1 MFIAVFHS
9 WHVHSKGFEVI
20 EIDTDDGE
28 EANKIALVKQQ
39 EKDSHFNS
47 TAFELIRLKD
57 GAIVQ
62 LPKTRWQKFICWV
75 RYGHKME
82 YTGGGEEI
90 CDLCGKLTD
99 DD

>member
-39 EKDSHFNS
+39 EIERDFKS
-47 TAFELIRLKD
+47 TAFELIRIKD
-57 GAIVQ
+57 GSI
-62 LPKTRWQKFICWV
+62 PIIPSTRWDKFICWIK
-75 RYGHKME
+75 YSHDME
-82 YTGGGEEI
+82 YIGGGVDI
-90 CDLCGKLTD
+90 CMLCGIEKSD
-99 DD
+99 E